1 MIRVGLT
8 GGIASGKSEV
18 AGMLAAKGAAVIYA
32 DQVGHEVYRRGSD
45 EYLQVVATFG
55 AEVIGEDGE
64 IDRRRLG
71 AKVFNDTEAR
81 QRLQAIVWPAMRR
94 MMEERL
100 NALERQGV
108 PVTVLE
114 AAVLIEAD
122 WLPLVGEV
130 WVVEASPEVTRQR
143 LMAYKGLS
151 PAEAEARLSAQLS
164 NEERRRHADVVIDN
178 GGSLEE
184 TRRQVDRLWTG
195 LKERA
200 APAASSRSESD
211 SG

>member
-1 MIRVGLT
+1 MITVGLT

-18 AGMLAAKGAAVIYA
+18 AAMLAAKEAAAIYA
-32 DQVGHEVYRRGSD
+32 DQIGHEAYRRGTD
-45 EYLQVVATFG
+45 EYLQIVAAFG
-55 AEVIGEDGE
+55 AEVVGEDGE

-71 AKVFNDTEAR
+71 GRVFSDPEAR

-94 MMEERL
+94 MMADRL
-100 NALERQGV
+100 AALESEGARV
-108 PVTVLE
+108 AVVE

-122 WLPLVGEV
+122 WLPLVDEV
-130 WVVEASPEVTRQR
+130 WVVEASPDVARHR

-151 PAEAEARLSAQLS
+151 QEEAEARLGAQLT

-178 GGSLEE
+178 SGSLEE
-184 TRRQVDRLWTG
+184 TRRQVERLWVA

-200 APAASSRSESD
+200 APVTTGRSEES
-211 SG
+211 SE

>member
-1 MIRVGLT
+1 MISVGLT

-32 DQVGHEVYRRGSD
+32 DQIGHEAYRRGTD
-45 EYLQVVATFG
+45 EYLQVVAAFG
-55 AEVIGEDGE
+55 SDVIGEDGE

-71 AKVFNDTEAR
+71 AKVFDDTEAR

-100 NALERQGV
+100 ATLEEQGV
-108 PVTVLE
+108 RVAALE

-122 WLPLVGEV
+122 WLPLVDEV
-130 WVVEASPEVTRQR
+130 WVVEASPEVARQR
-143 LMAYKGLS
+143 LMSYKGLS
-151 PAEAEARLSAQLS
+151 SAEAEARLGAQLS

-184 TRRQVDRLWTG
+184 TRRQVDRLWAG

-200 APAASSRSESD
+200 APAAPSRSEGS